1 MHNLERSILKKDAL
15 ISIIGL
21 GYVGLPLAVEFAKK
35 GYKVCGIDVDK
46 KRVESVNKGKSYLV
60 DVDDKILK
68 ALVKEKRLKAG
79 TSYSVIAKSD
89 VVIISV
95 PTPLRKT
102 QEPDISFV
110 IAAAKELKKYLK
122 NNTVVVLESTTYPG
136 TTEEIILPL
145 LSKGG
150 LKVGRD
156 FYLAFSPERIDPAN
170 KKYNTKNIPKVVG
183 GCTKSC
189 LRLSKMLYSQIV
201 VEVVAVSS
209 PRVAE
214 MVKLLENSFRA
225 VNIALANEA
234 ALICDKIDIDVWE
247 VIKAA
252 ESKPFGFMPF
262 YPGPGIGGH
271 CIPADPMYLVWK
283 SRLSGYEPNLIRTA
297 HKINSSMPQHI
308 FKLVKS
314 ALKERCVGL
323 NNAKALIVG
332 VSYKADVNDT
342 RESPAIEIMR
352 LLDKSGVKVEFYDPL
367 VKKLNLKNKNYKS
380 VNLNVKKI
388 VEQDIVIIAT
398 AHSRIDYNIFKKAA
412 LLIDTRGVIKWKGK
426 NLIRI

>member
-1 MHNLERSILKKDAL
+1 MHNLKRLILKKDAL

-35 GYKVCGIDVDK
+35 GYRVCGIDIDRE
-46 KRVESVNKGKSYLV
+46 RVKSVNRGKSYLV
-60 DVDDKILK
+60 DVDDKILQT
-68 ALVKEKRLKAG
+68 LVKERSLRAG
-79 TSYSVIAKSD
+79 TSYSTIAKSD
-89 VVIISV
+89 AVIISV

-102 QEPDISFV
+102 QEPDISYV
-110 IAAAKELKKYLK
+110 IAAVKELKRYLK
-122 NNTVVVLESTTYPG
+122 KNTIVVLESTTYPG

-145 LSKGG
+145 LSGG
-150 LKVGRD
+150 GFKVGRD

-170 KKYNTKNIPKVVG
+170 KRYNTKNIPKVVG

-189 LRLSKMLYSQIV
+189 LSVSKLLYSQV
-201 VEVVAVSS
+201 VKEVVAVSS

-225 VNIALANEA
+225 VNIALANEM
-234 ALICDKIDIDVWE
+234 ALICDRIDIDVWE

-271 CIPADPMYLVWK
+271 CIPADPMYLAWK
-283 SRLSGYEPNLIRTA
+283 SRLSGYEPDLIRTA

-308 FKLVKS
+308 LKLVRD
-314 ALKERCVGL
+314 ALKERKTAL
-323 NNAKALIVG
+323 NFIKVLIVG

-352 LLDKSGVKVEFYDPL
+352 LLNKSKVKIEFYDPL
-367 VKKLNLKNKNYKS
+367 VKELNLKGKKYKS
-380 VNLNVKKI
+380 IDLNTKKV
-388 VEQDIVIIAT
+388 VEQDVVIIAA
-398 AHSRIDYNIFKKAA
+398 AHSVIDYNIFKKAA

>member
-1 MHNLERSILKKDAL
+1 MRDLKRLILKKDAL

-35 GYKVCGIDVDK
+35 GYNVCGIDIDK
-46 KRVESVNKGKSYLV
+46 ERVKSINRGKSYLV

-68 ALVKEKRLKAG
+68 TLVKEKRLKAG
-79 TSYSVIAKSD
+79 ISYNVIAKSD
-89 VVIISV
+89 AVIISV

-102 QEPDISFV
+102 QEPDISYV
-110 IAAAKELKKYLK
+110 IAAAEELKKYLK
-122 NNTVVVLESTTYPG
+122 KNTIVVLESTTYPG

-170 KKYNTKNIPKVVG
+170 KRYNTKNIPKVVG
-183 GCTKSC
+183 GCTKRC
-189 LRLSKMLYSQIV
+189 LEVSKVLYAQV
-201 VEVVAVSS
+201 VGEVVAVSS

-234 ALICDKIDIDVWE
+234 ALICQRMGIDVWE

-252 ESKPFGFMPF
+252 ESKPFGYMPF

-283 SRLSGYEPNLIRTA
+283 SRLSGYEPDLIRTA

-308 FKLVKS
+308 LKLVKD
-314 ALKERCVGL
+314 ALKERKIAL
-323 NNAKALIVG
+323 KSAKVLIVG
-332 VSYKADVNDT
+332 VSYKADVNDI

-352 LLDKSGVKVEFYDPL
+352 LLDKSKVKVEFYDPL
-367 VKKLNLKNKNYKS
+367 VKELKLKS
-380 VNLNVKKI
+380 KKQKSINLNTKKI
-388 VEQDIVIIAT
+388 AEQDAVIIAT
-398 AHSRIDYNIFKKAA
+398 VHSSLDYNIFKKAT
-412 LLIDTRGVIKWKGK
+412 LLVDTRGVIKWKGK